1 MKTNDRMDKLQSEI
15 DDIEKLLME
24 LTREESDSLDARF
37 MTMMTHLTLIQLRQ
51 SMLVE
56 TLRVIAKGPS
66 LGQMEES
73 QN

>member
-24 LTREESDSLDARF
+24 LTREESYSLDARF
-37 MTMMTHLTLIQLRQ
+37 MTMITHLTLIQLRQ

>member
-24 LTREESDSLDARF
+24 LTEEESGSLDARF
-37 MTMMTHLTLIQLRQ
+37 ITIMTHLTLIQLRQ